1 MSPVDLVHRLGVYV
15 HSSPKRKEAFEK
27 VRAKR
32 DPDTPQGLLPL
43 KDIITRWN
51 SKEAAISR
59 ALRLRRTIES
69 YTTQEYMNDSKCP
82 RFTKGVFDALQ
93 VIQPTLKIFLQ
104 LTLTHSEAG
113 SNVHRIIPDL
123 QNAMDELKEIHQ
135 HPSVSAAR
143 RESSDAARDKL
154 KKYMSTF
161 LVNRWVCAAFAL
173 DPTVREEGLETLL
186 TKVYQGQMYYEK
198 TVRWIKKR
206 VERYRELYHNGS
218 LRVPDEVEVVNK
230 PKRVNR
236 FASTRFQVGN
246 QAEVTH
252 DTTDAW
258 ACYNSEVPRY
268 TTFDGETPLAYWK
281 RMAEYKEMKPLADVA
296 KDLLGMASSTAS
308 VERLFSHA
316 GHVLGKRRG
325 SLSARLLAKQVMLRM
340 WYLQGFLTGNEL
352 ESAERDLVEEEGEV
366 DE

>member
-1 MSPVDLVHRLGVYV
+1 
-15 HSSPKRKEAFEK
+15 
-27 VRAKR
+27 
-32 DPDTPQGLLPL
+32 
-43 KDIITRWN
+43 
-51 SKEAAISR
+51 
-59 ALRLRRTIES
+59 
-69 YTTQEYMNDSKCP
+69 
-82 RFTKGVFDALQ
+82 
-93 VIQPTLKIFLQ
+93 
-104 LTLTHSEAG
+104 
-113 SNVHRIIPDL
+113 
-123 QNAMDELKEIHQ
+123 MDELKEIHQ
-135 HPSVSAAR
+135 HPSVSTAR

-154 KKYMSTF
+154 RKYMNSF
-161 LVNRWVCAAFAL
+161 LVCAAFAL

-186 TKVYQGQMYYEK
+186 TKVYQGQTYYEK
-198 TVRWIKKR
+198 TVRWIKR
-206 VERYRELYHNGS
+206 REERYRELYDNGS

-268 TTFDGETPLAYWK
+268 ATFDGETPLAYWK
-281 RMAEYKEMKPLADVA
+281 RMSEYKEKKPLADLA

-340 WYLQGFLTGNEL
+340 WYLQGFLTGDEL